1 MSAKKKAPSTLSQT
15 PEKRKLEDVTFELLF
30 QRKSIPSL
38 DGIIMSSQD
47 IKLYSLTVGSRVT
60 ISTGS
65 YLVVCTVWA
74 SKLGQSGVIIMKKSL
89 QPNFGDEVGSIKGK
103 ISSDFRRY

>member
-1 MSAKKKAPSTLSQT
+1 MSAKKKGALTLSQT

-30 QRKSIPSL
+30 QRSLPSL

-47 IKLYSLTVGSRVT
+47 IKLYSLTVGSHVT
-60 ISTGS
+60 ISSGS
-65 YLVVCTVWA
+65 SLVICTVWA
-74 SKLGQSGVIIMKKSL
+74 SKLGQAGVIIMSKAL
-89 QPNFGDEVGSIKGK
+89 QPNFDVEVASLKGK